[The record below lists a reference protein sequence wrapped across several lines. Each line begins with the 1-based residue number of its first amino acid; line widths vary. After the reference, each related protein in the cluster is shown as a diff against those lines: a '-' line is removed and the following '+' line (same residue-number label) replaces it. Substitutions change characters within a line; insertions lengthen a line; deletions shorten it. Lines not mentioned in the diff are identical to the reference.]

1 MILITHLFSHGTELT
16 TYMSLQH
23 DVMGKK
29 CTTVPSQPTYDQ
41 ATWIVIGETFI
52 DADHIFKMYSIKLSE
67 HARKEME
74 DVSRAVRIE
83 LSSVDR
89 TI

>member
-1 MILITHLFSHGTELT
+1 MQKL
-16 TYMSLQH
+16 
-23 DVMGKK
+23 K
-29 CTTVPSQPTYDQ
+29 CSFPD
-41 ATWIVIGETFI
+41 AWIVIGETS
-52 DADHIFKMYSIKLSE
+52 FKLIE

-83 LSSVDR
+83 LSLVDR